1 MHSFV
6 AALKPLNRAGRPL
19 TSRAP
24 SHILPGHEGRSAA
37 ILLVCL
43 LFLAGCSE
51 GGNNV
56 AGPTTTS
63 TAAPRPAPTTAAAQD
78 PVAADIVGRY
88 KQFWEVRF
96 EANRP
101 PVNPSDPRLGQL
113 ATGQQLENVRLE
125 TEERRDQGLA
135 LRRPETSLYER
146 RVKLINLEGD
156 TAELQDC
163 VTNDGIVYRVA
174 TGEVVDSSVV
184 TRSLS
189 ATMRLVDGAWKLA
202 DTRVLQEWEGV
213 AGCAQSSDFS

>member
-24 SHILPGHEGRSAA
+24 GHILPGNEGRTAA

-63 TAAPRPAPTTAAAQD
+63 TVAPRPAPTTAAAQD

-96 EANRP
+96 EANRS

-113 ATGQQLENVRLE
+113 ATGQQLETVRLE
-125 TEERRDQGLA
+125 T
-135 LRRPETSLYER
+135 
-146 RVKLINLEGD
+146 
-156 TAELQDC
+156 
-163 VTNDGIVYRVA
+163 
-174 TGEVVDSSVV
+174 
-184 TRSLS
+184 
-189 ATMRLVDGAWKLA
+189 
-202 DTRVLQEWEGV
+202 
-213 AGCAQSSDFS
+213 

>member
-6 AALKPLNRAGRPL
+6 AALKPLNRAGRSL
-19 TSRAP
+19 TSRARG
-24 SHILPGHEGRSAA
+24 HILPGNKGRSAA
-37 ILLVCL
+37 IALLVCL

-51 GGNNV
+51 GGNV
-56 AGPTTTS
+56 AGPTTAS

-125 TEERRDQGLA
+125 TEQRRDQGLA
-135 LRRPETSLYER
+135 IRRPETSLYER

-184 TRSLS
+184 TRSLTV
-189 ATMRLVDGAWKLA
+189 TMRLVDGAWKLA